1 MPLRRIRVHGAL
13 RSERAP
19 AAHLTYPITA
29 LQGVQE
35 KPMLLH
41 DMVDRYGPAI
51 VFVNVMGSALG
62 LPVPA
67 MPTLIVVG
75 ASIQMVGLT
84 GHPVLPTFL
93 AVLCIAMMGGLLGDM
108 VWFQGGRR
116 YGDRTL
122 KTICKLSLS
131 RDTCVKKT
139 ERFFGRWGVRV
150 LLVAKFIPGLSL
162 VSVPLAGA
170 MGVRARSFILYD
182 GLGVGLWALVGLSIG
197 VAFAAQLEIVFG
209 MMALLGRRAAI
220 IVAIALA
227 FYVAYRW
234 WRRKMLMKTL
244 EQARITVDELYAL
257 MSGEP
262 MPTIFDIRSTE
273 KRMLDPFVIPGS
285 IHADERELAEIVQSY
300 DPEHKIIIYCSC
312 PNEVS
317 AAWMA
322 KAMRNAG
329 FKDVVPLTGGLDAW
343 RLAGLELKPL
353 SEFAGAA
360 GDLGE
365 MSAMCEW
372 PGNKQSDSGALHD
385 ALYSHGSHGDRHA

>member
-1 MPLRRIRVHGAL
+1 
-13 RSERAP
+13 
-19 AAHLTYPITA
+19 
-29 LQGVQE
+29 
-35 KPMLLH
+35 MLLH
-41 DMVDRYGPAI
+41 DLVDRYGPAI
-51 VFVNVMGSALG
+51 VFVNVMGAALG

-75 ASIQMVGLT
+75 ASVQMMGVAGR
-84 GHPVLPTFL
+84 PVLPEFL
-93 AVLCIAMMGGLLGDM
+93 AVLCVAVAGGLLGDM

-122 KTICKLSLS
+122 KTLCKLSLS

-150 LLVAKFIPGLSL
+150 LVIAKFIPGLSL

-170 MGVRARSFILYD
+170 MGVRARSFLFHD
-182 GLGVGLWALVGLSIG
+182 GLGVALWAAVGLALGI
-197 VAFAAQLEIVFG
+197 VFAAQLEMLFG
-209 MMALLGRRAAI
+209 MMALLGRRAA
-220 IVAIALA
+220 VVVGIALLL
-227 FYVAYRW
+227 YVAYRW
-234 WRRKMLMKTL
+234 WRRKLLMKTL
-244 EQARITVDELYAL
+244 EHARISVDELYA
-257 MSGEP
+257 MMANEP
-262 MPTIFDIRSTE
+262 VPIVFDIRSTE

-285 IHADERELAEIVQSY
+285 IHADERELAEIVKSY
-300 DPEHKIIIYCSC
+300 DPNHKIIIYCSC

-353 SEFAGAA
+353 TDFGGNT

-365 MSAMCEW
+365 MSAMCPW
-372 PGNKQSDSGALHD
+372 PAKAPAETGSTLHD
-385 ALYSHGSHGDRHA
+385 ALYSHGDRHA

>member
-1 MPLRRIRVHGAL
+1 
-13 RSERAP
+13 
-19 AAHLTYPITA
+19 
-29 LQGVQE
+29 
-35 KPMLLH
+35 MLLH
-41 DMVDRYGPAI
+41 DLVARYGPAI

-75 ASIQMVGLT
+75 ASVQMMGSAT
-84 GHPVLPTFL
+84 HSVLPHL
-93 AVLCIAMMGGLLGDM
+93 LVVLCIAVAGGLIGDM

-122 KTICKLSLS
+122 KTICTLSLS

-150 LLVAKFIPGLSL
+150 LIVAKFIPGLSL

-170 MGVRARSFILYD
+170 MGVKARSFIVHD
-182 GLGVGLWALVGLSIG
+182 GLGVALWAALGLALG
-197 VAFAAQLEIVFG
+197 VVFSAQLEMLFSMMSVF
-209 MMALLGRRAAI
+209 GRRAALFVG
-220 IVAIALA
+220 VALVL
-227 FYVAYRW
+227 YVAYRW

-244 EQARITVDELYAL
+244 EQARITVDELYSMMAN
-257 MSGEP
+257 EP
-262 MPTIFDIRSTE
+262 VPIVFDIRSTE

-285 IHADERELAEIVQSY
+285 VHADERELAEIVKNY
-300 DPEHKIIIYCSC
+300 DPGHKIIIYCSC

-353 SEFAGAA
+353 TDFSGPT

-365 MSAMCEW
+365 MSAMCPW
-372 PGNKQSDSGALHD
+372 PGQPASSVSSALHD
-385 ALYSHGSHGDRHA
+385 ALYSHGDRHA

>member
-1 MPLRRIRVHGAL
+1 
-13 RSERAP
+13 
-19 AAHLTYPITA
+19 
-29 LQGVQE
+29 
-35 KPMLLH
+35 MLLH

-51 VFVNVMGSALG
+51 VFVNVMGAALG

-75 ASIQMVGLT
+75 ASIQMVRLT
-84 GHPVLPTFL
+84 GHPVLPQLL
-93 AVLCIAMMGGLLGDM
+93 AVLCIAVMGGLLGDM

-122 KTICKLSLS
+122 KTICMLSLS

-182 GLGVGLWALVGLSIG
+182 GLGVGLWALVGLLVG

-209 MMALLGRRAAI
+209 MMAVLGRQAAVV
-220 IVAIALA
+220 VAIALA
-227 FYVAYRW
+227 LYVTYRW

-257 MSGEP
+257 MTGEP
-262 MPTIFDIRSTE
+262 LPTIFDIRSTE

-285 IHADERELAEIVQSY
+285 IHADERELAKIVQSY
-300 DPEHKIIIYCSC
+300 DPERKIIIYCSC

-353 SEFAGAA
+353 SDFGGAP

-365 MSAMCEW
+365 MSAMCAW
-372 PGNKQSDSGALHD
+372 TAKKPPDTGALHD
-385 ALYSHGSHGDRHA
+385 ALYTQGDRHA

>member
-1 MPLRRIRVHGAL
+1 MRQASFRLPAPESAL
-13 RSERAP
+13 N
-19 AAHLTYPITA
+19 
-29 LQGVQE
+29 LQE
-35 KPMLLH
+35 NPMLLH
-41 DMVDRYGPAI
+41 ELADRYGPAI
-51 VFVNVMGSALG
+51 VFFNVMGSALG

-75 ASIQMVGLT
+75 ASV
-84 GHPVLPTFL
+84 
-93 AVLCIAMMGGLLGDM
+93 AMMGFHGQPVMPHLALILGIAVLGGVLGDL

-170 MGVRARSFILYD
+170 MGVRTRSFVAHD
-182 GLGVGLWALVGLSIG
+182 GVGVGLWAAVGLTVG
-197 VAFAAQLEIVFG
+197 VIFAAELDLVFAMIAQLG
-209 MMALLGRRAAI
+209 RQALLV
-220 IVAIALA
+220 VAVALA
-227 FYVAYRW
+227 CYVAYRY

-244 EQARITVDELYAL
+244 ETARITVDELYAL
-257 MSGEP
+257 MENEP
-262 MPTIFDIRSTE
+262 LPAIFDIRSAE
-273 KRMLDPFVIPGS
+273 KRVLDPFVIPGS
-285 IHADERELAEIVQSY
+285 VFADERELQRIVESY
-300 DPEHKIIIYCSC
+300 LPDQKIVIYCSC

-322 KAMRNAG
+322 KALRNAG

-343 RLAGLELKPL
+343 RLAGLDLKPL
-353 SEFAGAA
+353 TDFGGARE
-360 GDLGE
+360 DLGE
-365 MSAMCEW
+365 MAAMCPW
-372 PGNKQSDSGALHD
+372 PVRAPAAGKGALHD
-385 ALYSHGSHGDRHA
+385 AVYLHGDRHA

>member
-1 MPLRRIRVHGAL
+1 
-13 RSERAP
+13 
-19 AAHLTYPITA
+19 
-29 LQGVQE
+29 
-35 KPMLLH
+35 MLLH
-41 DMVDRYGPAI
+41 DLVARYGPAI
-51 VFVNVMGSALG
+51 VFLNVMGSALG

-75 ASIQMVGLT
+75 ASVQMMGSAT
-84 GHPVLPTFL
+84 HSVLPHLL
-93 AVLCIAMMGGLLGDM
+93 AVLCIAVAGGLIGDM

-122 KTICKLSLS
+122 KTICTLSLS

-150 LLVAKFIPGLSL
+150 LIVAKFIPGLSL

-170 MGVRARSFILYD
+170 MGVRARSFILHD
-182 GLGVGLWALVGLSIG
+182 GLGVALWAGVGLALG
-197 VAFAAQLEIVFG
+197 VIFSAQLEMLFG
-209 MMALLGRRAAI
+209 MMSVFGRRAALFI
-220 IVAIALA
+220 GVALVL
-227 FYVAYRW
+227 YVAYRW

-244 EQARITVDELYAL
+244 EQARITVDELYSMMAN
-257 MSGEP
+257 EP
-262 MPTIFDIRSTE
+262 VPIVFDIRSTE

-285 IHADERELAEIVQSY
+285 IHADERELAEIVKNY
-300 DPEHKIIIYCSC
+300 DPGHKIIIYCSC

-353 SEFAGAA
+353 TDFSGPT

-365 MSAMCEW
+365 MSAMCPW
-372 PGNKQSDSGALHD
+372 PGKPPASVGSALHD
-385 ALYSHGSHGDRHA
+385 ALYSHGDRHA

>member
-1 MPLRRIRVHGAL
+1 M
-13 RSERAP
+13 
-19 AAHLTYPITA
+19 
-29 LQGVQE
+29 
-35 KPMLLH
+35 LH
-41 DMVDRYGPAI
+41 DLADRYGPAI
-51 VFVNVMGSALG
+51 VFFNVMGAALG

-75 ASIQMVGLT
+75 ASV
-84 GHPVLPTFL
+84 
-93 AVLCIAMMGGLLGDM
+93 AMMGANGHAVLPHLALMLAIAVVGGVLGDL

-170 MGVRARSFILYD
+170 MGVRTRSFIAHD
-182 GLGVGLWALVGLSIG
+182 GVGVALWAAVGLLVG
-197 VAFAAQLEIVFG
+197 VAFAAQLDMVFA
-209 MMALLGRRAAI
+209 MIAQLGRQALI
-220 IVAIALA
+220 VVAIALA
-227 FYVAYRW
+227 GYVAYRY

-244 EQARITVDELYAL
+244 ETARITVDELYAL
-257 MSGEP
+257 MENKP
-262 MPTIFDIRSTE
+262 VPAIFDIRSSE
-273 KRMLDPFVIPGS
+273 KRVLDPFVIPGS
-285 IHADERELAEIVQSY
+285 VFADERELQKIVESY
-300 DPEHKIIIYCSC
+300 QPDQKIIIYCSC

-322 KAMRNAG
+322 KSLRNAG

-353 SEFAGAA
+353 TDFGIHAA
-360 GDLGE
+360 DTSFGHE
-365 MSAMCEW
+365 
-372 PGNKQSDSGALHD
+372 Q
-385 ALYSHGSHGDRHA
+385 